1 MPGHALKSRLN
12 KSLPAQVAALPADWL
27 ELNSRRA
34 REVVAMCIQAMHD
47 RLNDPDALAAVP
59 LRDLAQAAQRTQLT
73 AALLSGE
80 AWNRNQRPPTS
91 HANDDAAAY
100 LDAVSVDGASD
111 SICKSKPSLARV
123 CESAADPQPGSELIE
138 SATGPETGELT

>member
-1 MPGHALKSRLN
+1 MPGHALKTRPN
-12 KSLPAQVAALPADWL
+12 KSLPAQVAALPSDWL

-91 HANDDAAAY
+91 RANDDAAAY
-100 LDAVSVDGASD
+100 LDAVTVDGASD
-111 SICKSKPSLARV
+111 SVCKSKPSLARV
-123 CESAADPQPGSELIE
+123 CVSGADPTPSSEPDMAAASAE
-138 SATGPETGELT
+138 SVELT